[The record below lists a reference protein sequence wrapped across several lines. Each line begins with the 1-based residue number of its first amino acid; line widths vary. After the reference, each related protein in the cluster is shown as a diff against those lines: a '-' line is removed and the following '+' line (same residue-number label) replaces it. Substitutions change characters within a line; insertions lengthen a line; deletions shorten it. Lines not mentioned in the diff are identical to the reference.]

1 MTTVAV
7 QIQDRGVIT
16 LPKKLR
22 DRWGLAKG
30 DFLNVSIA
38 DDAEE
43 AVMQPVATINKDILR
58 ASQKALKELR
68 AGKSSGAFSS
78 MDDFERSLGLR

>member
-7 QIQDRGVIT
+7 QIQDRCVIT